1 MPTYEYKCLSCGY
14 RFEVFQKMS
23 DEPIK
28 VCPQCGGEVKK
39 LIGTGAGLIFK
50 GSGFYITDYKNN
62 SSSKSSNKNKKTEES
77 KSAKT
82 ETKKETSKENKQST
96 TKSDNK

>member
-1 MPTYEYKCLSCGY
+1 MPTYEYKCLSCGH
-14 RFEVFQKMS
+14 RFEAFQKMT

-28 VCPQCGGEVKK
+28 VCPECGGEVKK

-62 SSSKSSNKNKKTEES
+62 SSSP
-77 KSAKT
+77 
-82 ETKKETSKENKQST
+82 KKETGKKTDNTAAKKENAATPKTENKT
-96 TKSDNK
+96 TANKTGT

>member
-1 MPTYEYKCLSCGY
+1 MPTYEYKCLSCGH

-28 VCPQCGGEVKK
+28 VCPECGGEVKK

-50 GSGFYITDYKNN
+50 GSGFYITDYKKN
-62 SSSKSSNKNKKTEES
+62 SSSSSN
-77 KSAKT
+77 SAKST
-82 ETKKETSKENKQST
+82 KSENTKKETNTNASNSTKTTESKTKTENK
-96 TKSDNK
+96 